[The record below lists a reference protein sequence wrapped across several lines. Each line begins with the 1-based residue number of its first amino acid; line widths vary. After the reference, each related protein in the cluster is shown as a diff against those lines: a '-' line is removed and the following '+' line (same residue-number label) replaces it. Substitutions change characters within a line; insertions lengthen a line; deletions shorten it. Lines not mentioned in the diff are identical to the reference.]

1 MFIRSKPC
9 SDVVETCGA
18 DWSQS
23 GEDLAGQKL
32 VHSQCSNVE
41 GIGGDEDR
49 AKTICS
55 DHPPVLDVAK
65 NRLATYSQIQQVE
78 LENEEADGL
87 SEAMN
92 EVMRCQDGMFMQ
104 ERVKEV
110 SDQLKISLNYFD
122 LI

>member
-49 AKTICS
+49 GHQQR
-55 DHPPVLDVAK
+55 DG
-65 NRLATYSQIQQVE
+65 NQLARYCC
-78 LENEEADGL
+78 N
-87 SEAMN
+87 
-92 EVMRCQDGMFMQ
+92 
-104 ERVKEV
+104 KEV
-110 SDQLKISLNYFD
+110 Y
-122 LI
+122 